1 MSDKCGATDTA
12 DGEPCEN
19 PACRSDGRCWMHTKA
34 DEQADVG
41 RDSKL
46 TRDRQEAI
54 AALIEEGQS
63 IEAAARANN
72 IHPSN
77 VFEWVAK
84 GEEQD
89 EGIYAE
95 FRERFTR
102 AKGIREQN
110 YFELI
115 KELAREQ
122 GDHRFLMSMLKRRH
136 PESWG
141 DTETG
146 VESDTIELNITEDVA
161 DTFPE

>member
-1 MSDKCGATDTA
+1 MSEDICGEPTA
-12 DGEPCEN
+12 DGSPCEN
-19 PACRSDGRCWMHTKA
+19 PACRADGKCWMHTGTENRQ
-34 DEQADVG
+34 DPG

-46 TRDRQEAI
+46 TKERQEAI
-54 AALIEEGQS
+54 AAMIEDGHS

-72 IHPSN
+72 VHPSN
-77 VFEWVAK
+77 VFEWVNK

-102 AKGIREQN
+102 AKGVREQE
-110 YFELI
+110 FVDLI
-115 KELAREQ
+115 KDLAREQ

-146 VESDTIELNITEDVA
+146 VEADTLNIQVSEQVRS
-161 DTFPE
+161 TFPE